1 MISAAT
7 AELLIFIFGLTLNIF
22 SLPTLLDEEAAVP
35 RLQSMVTG
43 ISLTVISLS
52 YVTLGLLLPA
62 VSVGIGAVFWTF
74 IFIYRPT
81 GGKWLGAKNIIDN
94 FK

>member
-7 AELLIFIFGLTLNIF
+7 AEILIFVFGLTLNIF

-52 YVTLGLLLPA
+52 YVSLGLLLPA
-62 VSVGIGAVFWTF
+62 LSVGLGAIFWAC

-81 GGKWLGAKNIIDN
+81 DGKWLGVKNIIDS